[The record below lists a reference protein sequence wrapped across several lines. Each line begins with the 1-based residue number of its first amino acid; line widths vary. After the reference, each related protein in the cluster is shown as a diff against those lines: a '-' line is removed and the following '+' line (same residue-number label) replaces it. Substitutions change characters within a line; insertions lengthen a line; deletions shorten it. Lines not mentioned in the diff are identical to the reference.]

1 MYSIDGGENWVN
13 AGNNNSHKLTDE
25 EISKITAD
33 NDLLVKLQGASS
45 YYTIDIKASSA
56 PSGLTTTITKTRLLV
71 LHLNINGQKTE
82 KLDKLTD
89 DTVFEGDRTISVRI
103 GANGTSLAGSSSQY
117 SFTTDTDTDDRSYI
131 SISNVKVLS
140 YSSAQSDNES
150 ASKSI
155 DGNIN
160 TIWHTTYTTNSDLN
174 RFIAYEFNKP
184 VLLTSIDYTPRQ
196 TGNFNG
202 VFTKCSVYTSKDGT
216 NWTKAGT
223 ATWASDRTKKTVN
236 LDTPVIQVCKGCR

>member
-1 MYSIDGGENWVN
+1 M
-13 AGNNNSHKLTDE
+13 
-25 EISKITAD
+25 
-33 NDLLVKLQGASS
+33 
-45 YYTIDIKASSA
+45 
-56 PSGLTTTITKTRLLV
+56 

-82 KLDKLTD
+82 KLGQTLLTIQ
-89 DTVFEGDRTISVRI
+89 FLRADRTVSVRI
-103 GANGTSLAGSSSQY
+103 GANGTTLAGSSSQY
-117 SFTTDTDTDDRSYI
+117 TFTTDTYTADRSYI
-131 SISNVKVLS
+131 SISNVKVLA

-202 VFTKCSVYTSKDGT
+202 VFYKMF
-216 NWTKAGT
+216 
-223 ATWASDRTKKTVN
+223 
-236 LDTPVIQVCKGCR
+236 